1 MRWLPQADHCS
12 SSGCGLQRALNE
24 KNKIDRESRPPPPS
38 EKGNKMHSRQVCLGR
53 PHRTRPRLE
62 HRRRR
67 EVRAPIRQNT
77 HHVVSLIGIKKTIVV
92 RASQCQDDAFRR
104 RYAAPVTLVS
114 SVDNLSSLRYA
125 RLVIGMWSSTWL
137 CPRNMH
143 DRVKGATANV
153 PAGKKKA
160 RASVMPRHLA
170 SLRHTVRHERTPEEV
185 ANYSQNLQ

>member
-1 MRWLPQADHCS
+1 
-12 SSGCGLQRALNE
+12 
-24 KNKIDRESRPPPPS
+24 
-38 EKGNKMHSRQVCLGR
+38 MHSRQVCLGR

-153 PAGKKKA
+153 PAGKKRPEHRLCLVISHPYVILSDTSA
-160 RASVMPRHLA
+160 HLRRLPITHRIYNDA
-170 SLRHTVRHERTPEEV
+170 D
-185 ANYSQNLQ
+185 A